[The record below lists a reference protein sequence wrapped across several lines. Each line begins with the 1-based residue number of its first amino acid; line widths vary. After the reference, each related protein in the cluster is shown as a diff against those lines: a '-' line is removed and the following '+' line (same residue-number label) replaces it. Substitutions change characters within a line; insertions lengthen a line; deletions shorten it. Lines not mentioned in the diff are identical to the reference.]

1 MQELLTIAARIGA
14 RLKTRGET
22 IAVSESSTGGL
33 MSAALLS
40 VPGASAYYLGGAV
53 VYTKKARE
61 VLIDLPGEVIIEAK
75 AQKPLSEPFV
85 LLLGRTLRTQFSS
98 TWALAEIGA
107 TGPAG
112 SRYGDPAGTGCLAL
126 AGPLERSLTVRTG
139 SDDRV
144 ANMRAFARAGL
155 ELLAENLS

>member
-14 RLKTRGET
+14 LLKARGET

-126 AGPLERSLTVRTG
+126 AGPVERSLTVRTG

>member
-14 RLKTRGET
+14 RLKSRGET

-61 VLIDLPGEVIIEAK
+61 VLIDLPGEVIVEAK

-126 AGPLERSLTVRTG
+126 AGPIERSLTVRTG

>member
-1 MQELLTIAARIGA
+1 MQDLLPIAGKIGA
-14 RLKTRGET
+14 LLKSRGET
-22 IAVSESSTGGL
+22 IAISESSTGGL

-61 VLIDLPGEVIIEAK
+61 VLIDLPAEAIIEAK
-75 AQKPLSEPFV
+75 AEKPLSEAFVV
-85 LLLGRTLRTQFSS
+85 LLGHTLRTQFGS

-112 SRYGDPAGTGCLAL
+112 SRYGDPAGTACLAL
-126 AGPLERSLTVRTG
+126 AGPAEQSLTVRTG
-139 SDDRV
+139 ADDRV
-144 ANMRAFARAGL
+144 ANMRAFAKAGL
-155 ELLAENLS
+155 ELILRNLE

>member
-1 MQELLTIAARIGA
+1 MQELLPIAERIGA
-14 RLKTRGET
+14 RLKERGET

-53 VYTKKARE
+53 VYTQKARR
-61 VLIDLPGEVIIEAK
+61 VLIDLPDEAIVAAK

-85 LLLGRTLRTQFSS
+85 LLLGRTLRAEFAAD
-98 TWALAEIGA
+98 WALAEIGA
-107 TGPAG
+107 TGPVG

-126 AGPLERSLTVRTG
+126 VGPVEQSLTVSTG
-139 SDDRV
+139 SDDRI
-144 ANMRAFARAGL
+144 ANMRAFARTGL
-155 ELLAENLS
+155 ELLLKNLI

>member
-1 MQELLTIAARIGA
+1 MQELLPLAEKIGA
-14 RLKTRGET
+14 LLTSRGET

-53 VYTKKARE
+53 VYTQKARR
-61 VLIDLPGEVIIEAK
+61 VLIDLTDGAIVEAK

-85 LLLGRTLRTQFSS
+85 LLLGRTLRAQFSS
-98 TWALAEIGA
+98 SWALAEIGA

-112 SRYGDPAGTGCLAL
+112 SRYGDPAGTGCIAL
-126 AGPLERSLTVRTG
+126 AGPVERSLTVQTG
-139 SDDRV
+139 HDDRV
-144 ANMRAFARAGL
+144 ANMRAFAKAGL
-155 ELLAENLS
+155 GLLLENIS

>member
-1 MQELLTIAARIGA
+1 MQELLPIAERIGA
-14 RLKTRGET
+14 LLKSRGET

-61 VLIDLPGEVIIEAK
+61 VLIDLPGEVLIEAQ

-85 LLLGRTLRTQFSS
+85 LLLGHALRTEFASD
-98 TWALAEIGA
+98 WALAEIGA
-107 TGPAG
+107 AGPAG
-112 SRYGDPAGTGCLAL
+112 SRYGDSAGTGCLAIV
-126 AGPLERSLTVRTG
+126 GPNEESLTIKTG
-139 SDDRV
+139 SNDRV
-144 ANMRAFARAGL
+144 ANMRAFAKAGL
-155 ELLAENLS
+155 ELLLKKIS